1 MRIALLELAWDA
13 QGIFRERPNRFMGV
27 VDIAGPESRRGVE
40 VHIHDPGRLREILY
54 PGNSVLLKRA
64 SNGRRRTKWDLI
76 AGCVNG
82 SWVLVHSGYHRV
94 LAERIIRDGRL
105 SPFGFSS
112 RVRPEVK
119 LGHSRMDFFLEREE
133 GTGVWVEVKGCTLAE
148 NGVALFP
155 DAPTTRGQRHL
166 KELIEVRKSG
176 GEAALLILVFR
187 PDAECFAP
195 NRETDPLFSSLF
207 YKALEEGVKVHPI
220 LLEYDGNRICYK
232 REIPVAKPLIIN

>member
-1 MRIALLELAWDA
+1 
-13 QGIFRERPNRFMGV
+13 MGV
-27 VDIAGPESRRGVE
+27 VDIEEPEGERCVE

-64 SNGRRRTKWDLI
+64 SNERRKTKWDLL
-76 AGCVNG
+76 AGGVNG
-82 SWVLVHSGYHRV
+82 SWVLVHSGYHRA
-94 LAERIIRDGRL
+94 LAERIIRDECL
-105 SPFGFSS
+105 SPFGPLF

-119 LGHSRMDFFLEREE
+119 LGSSRMDFFLEREE

-166 KELIEVRKSG
+166 KELIEVKESG

-187 PDAECFAP
+187 PDAEYFAP
-195 NRETDPLFSSLF
+195 NAETDPIFSSLF
-207 YKALEEGVKVHPI
+207 YRALEEGVKVHPI
-220 LLEYDGNRICYK
+220 VLEYDGSVIHYK
-232 REIPVAKPLIIN
+232 REIPVAENGSAGRPSIIN